1 MHLNFYL
8 PKYLNGGGELLTTE
22 LIKCIAIENKE
33 ITLSLYCQDSK
44 KIPYLP
50 TNILNELHYSRKV
63 LMIIG
68 IFKSNFNNYFKAKCN
83 CNISVL
89 SGMIIYKFFINIFF
103 RQKLICVEHSNL
115 KFFYFKQ
122 GNFFKKKLRIFLY
135 NIALLSVEKLIF
147 VSDRAMNDSVENIWS
162 INRKKIFVFGDIPI
176 LFKSQF
182 LLIQNRLYFDPRF
195 KSFKSFLGRVFLKAS
210 MHWVKTIFVQ
220 TEAMKSVV
228 RLSYNNKIL
237 VCSHPSGRQQLDR
250 SIIDVSGN
258 DNLVIALT
266 SAYKHKNNELLKEM
280 RSEHDTM
287 LYITLDNAPRY
298 LQENIIYI
306 GSIGEETVSKFYA
319 ENPIILVTSYLES
332 YSLPLV
338 EASELGLRFVCPD
351 EDYSEHFQSP
361 NMFVYEQDNA
371 ESLNSALAKAMN
383 HNVIRQKFEYHWSTL
398 LEYFCHE

>member
-89 SGMIIYKFFINIFF
+89 SGMIIYNGFINIFF

-162 INRKKIFVFGDIPI
+162 INRKKIFV
-176 LFKSQF
+176 L
-182 LLIQNRLYFDPRF
+182 
-195 KSFKSFLGRVFLKAS
+195 
-210 MHWVKTIFVQ
+210 
-220 TEAMKSVV
+220 
-228 RLSYNNKIL
+228 
-237 VCSHPSGRQQLDR
+237 
-250 SIIDVSGN
+250 
-258 DNLVIALT
+258 
-266 SAYKHKNNELLKEM
+266 
-280 RSEHDTM
+280 
-287 LYITLDNAPRY
+287 
-298 LQENIIYI
+298 
-306 GSIGEETVSKFYA
+306 
-319 ENPIILVTSYLES
+319 ENPIIDIRNKLNLTKSKNITLSHYLIIGR
-332 YSLPLV
+332 YSP
-338 EASELGLRFVCPD
+338 EKRIQEGLQLLIKNEVRGQIIVV
-351 EDYSEHFQSP
+351 SKV
-361 NMFVYEQDNA
+361 N
-371 ESLNSALAKAMN
+371 KK
-383 HNVIRQKFEYHWSTL
+383 IIQKFEKHKNIKFYCDYSKYIRATKN
-398 LEYFCHE
+398 